1 MTERTD
7 IGVIASGTIDT
18 RGIAM
23 SIVAEAFNQ
32 KVVDAINEPAIKLD
46 NRNSN
51 VDTYR
56 KFVRNRK
63 GAKR

>member
-1 MTERTD
+1 MTERAN
-7 IGVIASGTIDT
+7 IGVITAGTIDT
-18 RGIAM
+18 RSIAM
-23 SIVAEAFNQ
+23 SIIAEAFNQ
-32 KVVDAINEPAIKLD
+32 KVIDAINEPAIKLD

-56 KFVRNRK
+56 NFVRSRK